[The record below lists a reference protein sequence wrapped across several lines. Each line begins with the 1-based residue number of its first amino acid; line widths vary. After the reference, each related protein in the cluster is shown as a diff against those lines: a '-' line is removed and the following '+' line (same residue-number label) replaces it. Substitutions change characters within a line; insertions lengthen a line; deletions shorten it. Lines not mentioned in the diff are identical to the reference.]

1 MDKRKSD
8 RIIKRL
14 EIKFQTEA
22 QNTAIT
28 SDLSETGIFV
38 TTNKG
43 IEPGNVLNL
52 RLNLPNSQELFFAG
66 RVVRNIKSA
75 PALVGNSKSGMG
87 IQLVDPPLDYL
98 NYVQSIRN

>member
-14 EIKFQTEA
+14 EIKFRTEA
-22 QNTAIT
+22 ENTAIT

-43 IEPGNVLNL
+43 IEPGSVMNL
-52 RLNLPNSQELFFAG
+52 RLNLPNSQELFLAG

-75 PALVGNSKSGMG
+75 PALAGNSKSGMG

-98 NYVQSIRN
+98 NYVQSIRS

>member
-1 MDKRKSD
+1 MEKRKSP
-8 RIIKRL
+8 RLIKRL
-14 EIKFQTEA
+14 EIKFQTETE
-22 QNTAIT
+22 NTAIT

-43 IEPGNVLNL
+43 IESGNVLNL
-52 RLNLPNSQELFFAG
+52 KLNLPNSQELFLSG
-66 RVVRNIKSA
+66 KVVRNIKSA

-98 NYVQSIRN
+98 NYVQSIRS